1 MDNQYTWEPAFPDR
15 AISSDRVSNGLLII
29 LTSKANGADIFKVV
43 CNAWV
48 MRPPVNVTAK
58 LKRICWEME
67 GKLPLPQ
74 IRLISLEQF
83 NFYKS
88 VW

>member
-1 MDNQYTWEPAFPDR
+1 
-15 AISSDRVSNGLLII
+15 
-29 LTSKANGADIFKVV
+29 
-43 CNAWV
+43 
-48 MRPPVNVTAK
+48 MRPPVNVAAK

-74 IRLISLEQF
+74 ISLISLEQF

-88 VW
+88 VL